1 MAMPL
6 SSLPNLFQSGP
17 TSHNGA
23 LIKNS
28 SPLSRAVRNAI
39 PWGSGGA
46 LVEVTTPSDRWSNAL
61 SYGIAEAPLRV
72 LADADALVIECKIR
86 VIHGKIGV
94 GVTTDDGSTFASP
107 ERIVP
112 EDSATETLRIWV
124 REPKSARHLL
134 FRNVSTDAQPSHFE
148 LFRLSAYAK
157 KGGRNFI
164 ASWSS
169 SHARSIPLIELGE
182 LLNWARNLW
191 DHPFPMAKAPS
202 IRGEI
207 QILDERDLSP
217 LLGTSV
223 QLDVSQER
231 INKPL
236 SNWKMETDDA
246 PILEHLWRSQ
256 SPRRHLE
263 FGTWEGFGT
272 SLVARATNA
281 EIWTINLPAGE
292 VQTDG
297 TPLYAS
303 TDSGEFIGR
312 MYRQAGYSARVNQ
325 LLCDSRAFDTAKF
338 GPDHFDTVLIDGGH
352 TPDIVTSDTDKALRV
367 LRRGGMCVWHDF
379 CPDPETLAKNLAPLG
394 VVQAIVENFDRW
406 RPRFEKM
413 FWIRKSWM
421 LVGYQRK

>member
-1 MAMPL
+1 ML
-6 SSLPNLFQSGP
+6 LDSLPNLFQSGP
-17 TSHNGA
+17 APHNGA
-23 LIKNS
+23 LIKS
-28 SPLSRAVRNAI
+28 SSILSRAVRNAI

-46 LVEVTTPSDRWSNAL
+46 LLEVTTPSDRWSNAL
-61 SYGIAEAPLRV
+61 SYRIAEGPLTV
-72 LADADALVIECKIR
+72 VADADALVIECKVR
-86 VIHGKIGV
+86 VVHGKVGV
-94 GVTTDDGSTFASP
+94 GVTTDDCSTFASL

-112 EDSATETLRIWV
+112 EGSAAETLRIWV
-124 REPKSARHLL
+124 RDPKSARHLL
-134 FRNVSTDAQPSHFE
+134 FRNASTSAQPSQFE
-148 LFRLSAYAK
+148 LLRLAAYAG
-157 KGGRNFI
+157 KGGRNFF

-169 SHARSIPLIELGE
+169 SHAGSISLAELGE
-182 LLNWARNLW
+182 LLNWAGNLW
-191 DHPFPMAKAPS
+191 DHPFPKAKSPS

-207 QILDERDLSP
+207 QIVDERDLSAV
-217 LLGTSV
+217 LGTI
-223 QLDVSQER
+223 QLEASQER
-231 INKPL
+231 IDKPL

-246 PILEHLWRSQ
+246 PILEYLWRSQ

-272 SLVARATNA
+272 RLVAHATDA

-292 VQTDG
+292 AQADG

-312 MYRQAGYSARVNQ
+312 MYREAGYSERVHQ
-325 LLCDSRAFDTAKF
+325 LLCDSRAFDTARF
-338 GPDHFDTVLIDGGH
+338 APDHFDTVLIDGGH

-367 LRRGGMCVWHDF
+367 LRPGGVCVWHDF

-406 RPRFEKM
+406 RPHFEKL

-421 LVGYQRK
+421 LVGYRRK